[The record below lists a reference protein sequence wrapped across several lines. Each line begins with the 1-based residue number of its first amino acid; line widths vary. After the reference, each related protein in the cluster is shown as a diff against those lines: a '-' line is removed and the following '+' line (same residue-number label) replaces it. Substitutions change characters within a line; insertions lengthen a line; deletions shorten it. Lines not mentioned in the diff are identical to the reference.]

1 MTSNFEK
8 YNEELEDIKVKFTG
22 YWIYIN
28 SRQKPNYEITGK
40 YLFFYEEIDKL
51 IEIAKNE
58 ILNHSFHVAKVNSS
72 LLGSNT
78 DHVLC
83 LYFKDDSRKN
93 ELADRSKFEYLN
105 VKYRYWKSDE
115 DTRKGKYSDEFKN
128 KLPKSNIK
136 IKAYDTLEELHE
148 SEFGDDF

>member
-1 MTSNFEK
+1 LLIMTSNFEK

-40 YLFFYEEIDKL
+40 YLFFYDEIDRL

-58 ILNHSFHVAKVNSS
+58 IRNHSFHVAKVNSS
-72 LLGSNT
+72 ILGSNT

-83 LYFKDDSRKN
+83 LYFKDDSRKY
-93 ELADRSKFEYLN
+93 ELADRSKFEYQN
-105 VKYRYWKSDE
+105 VKYRYWKSDI
-115 DTRKGKYSDEFKN
+115 DTIRGKYSPEFLGKLSNADKKRFTKN
-128 KLPKSNIK
+128 
-136 IKAYDTLEELHE
+136 
-148 SEFGDDF
+148 